1 MATMRSPVADP
12 FPELEDDPSLE
23 RRAEG
28 LKTLRLALW
37 GVVALVVGIG
47 LVAMFAPNRTP
58 PEGAQTSHADLV
70 GGAFALT
77 APDGS
82 RVTDQTLKGMP
93 FAIFFGFTRC
103 PDVCPTTLSRMA
115 QLRKQ
120 LGPDGDKFRIV
131 FVSVDPGYD
140 SPQDIGRYVALFGT
154 PILGLTGTDKE
165 VDTAVKAYR
174 AFYQKVPTNGGA
186 DYTIDHT
193 ASVYLMD
200 ASGHL
205 QSVISYDETP
215 QNALA
220 KLKRLVG

>member
-1 MATMRSPVADP
+1 MADR
-12 FPELEDDPSLE
+12 FPEREEDISPQ
-23 RRAEG
+23 RQAEG

-37 GVVALVVGIG
+37 GVVALVVGVG
-47 LVAMFAPNRTP
+47 LVAMLAPGRSGP
-58 PEGAQTSHADLV
+58 AQQQAAYADQI
-70 GGAFALT
+70 GGPFALR

-103 PDVCPTTLSRMA
+103 PDVCPTTLSRLA
-115 QLRKQ
+115 SLRKQ
-120 LGPDGDKFRIV
+120 LGKDGDKFRIV

-140 SPQDIGRYVALFGT
+140 SPEDVGRYVEMFGT
-154 PILGLTGTDKE
+154 PILGLTGTKKE
-165 VDTAVKAYR
+165 IDAAVKAYR
-174 AFYQKVPTNGGA
+174 AFYQKVPTNNGA

-200 ASGHL
+200 AQGRL
-205 QSVISYDETP
+205 QSIIAYDETDTS
-215 QNALA
+215 ALA

>member
-1 MATMRSPVADP
+1 MADP
-12 FPELEDDPSLE
+12 FPELEVDISPE
-23 RRAEG
+23 RKTKG

-37 GVVALVVGIG
+37 GVVLLMVGIG
-47 LVAMFAPNRTP
+47 LVAMLAPDRTP
-58 PEGAQTSHADLV
+58 AAADQATYADLI
-70 GGAFALT
+70 GGPFALT

-82 RVTDQTLKGMP
+82 RVTDQTLKGTP

-120 LGPDGDKFRIV
+120 LGADGDKFRIV

-140 SPQDIGRYVALFGT
+140 SPQDIGRYVELFGT
-154 PILGLTGTDKE
+154 PILGLTGTDAE
-165 VDTAVKAYR
+165 VNAAVKAYR
-174 AFYQKVPTNGGA
+174 AFYQKVPTNEGA

-200 ASGHL
+200 ADGRL
-205 QSVISYDETP
+205 QSIIAYDETNP
-215 QNALA
+215 SALA
-220 KLKRLVG
+220 KFKRLVG

>member
-1 MATMRSPVADP
+1 MADP
-12 FPELEDDPSLE
+12 FPELEEEPAPE
-23 RRAEG
+23 RQAGG
-28 LKTLRLALW
+28 LKTLRLVLW
-37 GVVALVVGIG
+37 SVVLLVVAIG
-47 LVAMFAPNRTP
+47 LVAMLAPHRTP
-58 PEGAQTSHADLV
+58 PASEQASYADLI
-70 GGAFALT
+70 GGPFALT

-82 RVTDQTLKGMP
+82 RVTDQTLKGTP

-120 LGPDGDKFRIV
+120 LGKDGDKFRIV

-140 SPQDIGRYVALFGT
+140 RPKDIGRYVELFGT
-154 PILGLTGTDKE
+154 PILGLTGTDAE
-165 VDTAVKAYR
+165 VNAAVRAYR
-174 AFYQKVPTNGGA
+174 AFYEKVPTNGGA

-200 ASGHL
+200 VDGKL
-205 QSVISYDETP
+205 QSIIAYDETDS
-215 QNALA
+215 NALA

>member
-1 MATMRSPVADP
+1 MADP
-12 FPELEDDPSLE
+12 FPELEGDVSPQ
-23 RRAEG
+23 RQAEG

-37 GVVALVVGIG
+37 AVVALVIGIG
-47 LVAMFAPNRTP
+47 LVAMLAPDRTP
-58 PEGAQTSHADLV
+58 PASDQAAYADLI
-70 GGAFALT
+70 GGPFSLT

-82 RVTDQTLKGMP
+82 RVTDQTLKGTP

-103 PDVCPTTLSRMA
+103 PDVCPTTLSRIA

-120 LGPDGDKFRIV
+120 LGKDGDKFRIV

-140 SPQDIGRYVALFGT
+140 SPEDIGRYVELFGT

-165 VDTAVKAYR
+165 VDAAVKAYR
-174 AFYQKVPTNGGA
+174 AFYQKVPTKGG

-200 ASGHL
+200 AGGRL
-205 QSVISYDETP
+205 QSIIAYDESNP
-215 QNALA
+215 SALA

>member
-1 MATMRSPVADP
+1 MTDP
-12 FPELEDDPSLE
+12 FPDTEAEPSPE

-37 GVVALVVGIG
+37 LLVALAVGVG
-47 LVAMFAPNRTP
+47 LVAMYAPDRKP
-58 PEGAQTSHADLV
+58 PASAGAYAGSI
-70 GGAFALT
+70 GGTFTLT

-82 RVTDQTLKGMP
+82 RVTDQTLKGQP

-115 QLRKQ
+115 ALRKQ
-120 LGPDGDKFRIV
+120 LGADGDRFRIV

-140 SPQDIGRYVALFGT
+140 SPEDIGRYVALFGT
-154 PILGLTGTDKE
+154 PILGLTGTDAE
-165 VDTAVKAYR
+165 VAEAVKAYR
-174 AFYQKVPTNGGA
+174 GFYRKVPTSGG

-200 ASGHL
+200 AGGKL
-205 QSVISYDETP
+205 QSIIAYDETP
-215 QNALA
+215 ASALA
-220 KLKRLVG
+220 KLRRLVS

>member
-1 MATMRSPVADP
+1 
-12 FPELEDDPSLE
+12 
-23 RRAEG
+23 
-28 LKTLRLALW
+28 LRHVLW
-37 GVVALVVGIG
+37 GLVALVLGAG
-47 LVAMFAPNRTP
+47 LVAIFTGDRAAAPAG
-58 PEGAQTSHADLV
+58 EGAYSDSI
-70 GGAFALT
+70 GGPFALT

-82 RVTDQTLKGMP
+82 RVTDQSLKGTP

-120 LGPDGDKFRIV
+120 LGPDGDRFRIV

-140 SPQDIGRYVALFGT
+140 SPQDIGRYVELFGT
-154 PILGLTGTDKE
+154 PILGLTGTDAE
-165 VDTAVKAYR
+165 VDKAVKAYR
-174 AFYQKVPTNGGA
+174 AYFRKVPTNSGK

-200 ASGHL
+200 ATGKL
-205 QSVISYDETP
+205 QSVIAYDETDA
-215 QNALA
+215 NALA

>member
-1 MATMRSPVADP
+1 MADP
-12 FPELEDDPSLE
+12 LPEGEGTPP
-23 RRAEG
+23 RARQAGG

-37 GVVALVVGIG
+37 AVVALVVGAG
-47 LVAMFAPNRTP
+47 LVAMLAPDRTP
-58 PEGAQTSHADLV
+58 LASDQASYADLI
-70 GGAFALT
+70 GGPFALT

-82 RVTDQTLKGMP
+82 RVTEQTLKGTP

-120 LGPDGDKFRIV
+120 LGKDGDRFRIV

-140 SPQDIGRYVALFGT
+140 SPQDVGRYVELFGT
-154 PILGLTGTDKE
+154 PILGLTGTDAE
-165 VDTAVKAYR
+165 VNAAVKAYR
-174 AFYQKVPTNGGA
+174 AFYQKVPTNEGK

-200 ASGHL
+200 AGGRL
-205 QSVISYDETP
+205 QSIIAYDETDA
-215 QNALA
+215 NALA

>member
-1 MATMRSPVADP
+1 MADP
-12 FPELEDDPSLE
+12 FPELEDEPSPE

-37 GVVALVVGIG
+37 GVVALVLGVGLI
-47 LVAMFAPNRTP
+47 AMLAPDRRP
-58 PEGAQTSHADLV
+58 AGSDQGSYADLI
-70 GGAFALT
+70 GGPFSLT

-82 RVTDQTLKGMP
+82 RVTDQTLKGTP

-140 SPQDIGRYVALFGT
+140 SPQDIGRYVELFGT

-165 VDTAVKAYR
+165 VDAAVKAYR
-174 AFYQKVPTNGGA
+174 AFYQKVPTKGG

-200 ASGHL
+200 ASGRL
-205 QSVISYDETP
+205 QSIIAYDETNP
-215 QNALA
+215 SALA

>member
-1 MATMRSPVADP
+1 MADP
-12 FPELEDDPSLE
+12 FPELEEDVSPQ
-23 RRAEG
+23 RQAEG

-37 GVVALVVGIG
+37 GVVVLVVGIG

-58 PEGAQTSHADLV
+58 PASDQAAYGDLI
-70 GGAFALT
+70 GGPFALT

-82 RVTDQTLKGMP
+82 RVTDQTLKGTP

-120 LGPDGDKFRIV
+120 LGKDGDKFRIV

-140 SPQDIGRYVALFGT
+140 SPEDIGRYVELFGT

-165 VDTAVKAYR
+165 VDAAVKAYR
-174 AFYQKVPTNGGA
+174 AFYQKVPTTGD

-193 ASVYLMD
+193 ASVYLID
-200 ASGHL
+200 ADGKL
-205 QSVISYDETP
+205 QSIIAYDETNP
-215 QNALA
+215 SALA

>member
-1 MATMRSPVADP
+1 MADP
-12 FPELEDDPSLE
+12 FPELEEEPAPE
-23 RRAEG
+23 RQAGG
-28 LKTLRLALW
+28 LKTLRLVLW

-47 LVAMFAPNRTP
+47 LVAMLAPDRTP
-58 PEGAQTSHADLV
+58 PVSDQASYADLI
-70 GGAFALT
+70 GGPFALT

-82 RVTDQTLKGMP
+82 RVTDQTLKGTP

-115 QLRKQ
+115 QLRRQ

-140 SPQDIGRYVALFGT
+140 SPEDIGRYVELFGT
-154 PILGLTGTDKE
+154 PIIGLTGTDAE
-165 VDTAVKAYR
+165 VNAAVKAYR
-174 AFYQKVPTNGGA
+174 AFYEKVPTNEGA

-200 ASGHL
+200 ASGKL
-205 QSVISYDETP
+205 QSIIAYDETDA
-215 QNALA
+215 NALA

>member
-1 MATMRSPVADP
+1 MADP
-12 FPELEDDPSLE
+12 FPEIEDGSSPQ
-23 RRAEG
+23 RQTEG
-28 LKTLRLALW
+28 LKILRIALW
-37 GVVALVVGIG
+37 GVVALVVGVA
-47 LVAMFAPNRTP
+47 LVAMLAPDRTP
-58 PEGAQTSHADLV
+58 STNDQASYADLI
-70 GGAFALT
+70 GGPFALT

-82 RVTDQTLKGMP
+82 RVTDQTLKGTP

-131 FVSVDPGYD
+131 FVSVDPSYD
-140 SPQDIGRYVALFGT
+140 SPEDIGRYVELFGT
-154 PILGLTGTDKE
+154 PILGLTGTDAE
-165 VDTAVKAYR
+165 VDKAVKAYR
-174 AFYQKVPTNGGA
+174 AFYQKVPTNEGA

-200 ASGHL
+200 ASGKL
-205 QSVISYDETP
+205 QSIIAYDETAP
-215 QNALA
+215 SALA

>member
-1 MATMRSPVADP
+1 MADP
-12 FPELEDDPSLE
+12 FPEIEDGSSPQ
-23 RRAEG
+23 RQTEG
-28 LKTLRLALW
+28 LKILRIALW
-37 GVVALVVGIG
+37 GVVALVVGVA
-47 LVAMFAPNRTP
+47 LVAMLAPDRTP
-58 PEGAQTSHADLV
+58 HTSDQASYADLI
-70 GGAFALT
+70 GGPFALT

-82 RVTDQTLKGMP
+82 RVTDQTLKGTP

-140 SPQDIGRYVALFGT
+140 SPEDIGRYVELFGT
-154 PILGLTGTDKE
+154 PILGLTGTDAE
-165 VDTAVKAYR
+165 VDKAVKAYR
-174 AFYQKVPTNGGA
+174 AFYQKVPTNEGA

-200 ASGHL
+200 ASGKL
-205 QSVISYDETP
+205 QSIIAYDETAP
-215 QNALA
+215 SALA

>member
-1 MATMRSPVADP
+1 MADP
-12 FPELEDDPSLE
+12 FPELEDVSPQ
-23 RRAEG
+23 RQAEG

-37 GVVALVVGIG
+37 GVVVLVVGMG
-47 LVAMFAPNRTP
+47 LVAMLAPDRTP
-58 PEGAQTSHADLV
+58 PASDQAAYGDLI
-70 GGAFALT
+70 GGPFSLT

-82 RVTDQTLKGMP
+82 RVTDQTLKGTP

-120 LGPDGDKFRIV
+120 LGKDGDKFRIV

-140 SPQDIGRYVALFGT
+140 SPEDIGRYVELFGT
-154 PILGLTGTDKE
+154 PILGLTGTDRE
-165 VDTAVKAYR
+165 IDAAVKAYR
-174 AFYQKVPTNGGA
+174 AFYQKVPTKDG

-200 ASGHL
+200 ASGRL
-205 QSVISYDETP
+205 QSIIAYDESNP
-215 QNALA
+215 SALA

>member
-1 MATMRSPVADP
+1 MADR
-12 FPELEDDPSLE
+12 FPEREEDISPQ
-23 RRAEG
+23 RQAEG

-37 GVVALVVGIG
+37 GVVALVVGVG
-47 LVAMFAPNRTP
+47 LVAMLAPGRSGP
-58 PEGAQTSHADLV
+58 AQQQAAYADQI
-70 GGAFALT
+70 GGPFALR

-103 PDVCPTTLSRMA
+103 PDVCPTTLSRLA
-115 QLRKQ
+115 SLRKQ
-120 LGPDGDKFRIV
+120 LGRDGDKFRIV

-140 SPQDIGRYVALFGT
+140 SPEDVGRYVEMFGT
-154 PILGLTGTDKE
+154 PILGLTGTEKE
-165 VDTAVKAYR
+165 IDAAVKAYR
-174 AFYQKVPTNGGA
+174 AFYQKVPTNNGA

-200 ASGHL
+200 AQGRL
-205 QSVISYDETP
+205 QSIIAYDETDTS
-215 QNALA
+215 ALA

>member
-1 MATMRSPVADP
+1 MTDPVS
-12 FPELEDDPSLE
+12 ELEEDVSPQ
-23 RRAEG
+23 RQAEG

-37 GVVALVVGIG
+37 GVVVLVVGIG
-47 LVAMFAPNRTP
+47 LVAMLTP
-58 PEGAQTSHADLV
+58 DRSPQQAEQTSYADLI
-70 GGAFALT
+70 GGPFTLT

-82 RVTDQTLKGMP
+82 RVTDQTLKGTP

-120 LGPDGDKFRIV
+120 LGKDSDKFRIV

-140 SPQDIGRYVALFGT
+140 SPEDIGRYVALFGT
-154 PILGLTGTDKE
+154 PILGLTGTDAE
-165 VDTAVKAYR
+165 VEAAVRAYH
-174 AFYQKVPTNGGA
+174 AFYKKVPTNEGA

-200 ASGHL
+200 ADGKL
-205 QSVISYDETP
+205 QSIIAYDETDA
-215 QNALA
+215 NALA

>member
-1 MATMRSPVADP
+1 MADP
-12 FPELEDDPSLE
+12 FPEAEDKPSAE
-23 RRAEG
+23 RQAEG
-28 LKTLRLALW
+28 LKTLRLVLW

-47 LVAMFAPNRTP
+47 MVAMLAPDRTP
-58 PEGAQTSHADLV
+58 QQAEQASYADLI
-70 GGAFALT
+70 GGPFLLT
-77 APDGS
+77 APYGS
-82 RVTDQTLKGMP
+82 RVTDQTLRGKP

-103 PDVCPTTLSRMA
+103 PDICPTTLSRMA

-120 LGPDGDKFRIV
+120 LGKDGDKFRIV

-140 SPQDIGRYVALFGT
+140 SPEDIGRYVELFGT

-165 VDTAVKAYR
+165 VDVAVKAYR
-174 AFYQKVPTNGGA
+174 AFYQKVPTNNGA

-200 ASGHL
+200 ADGRLES
-205 QSVISYDETP
+205 IIAYDETNP
-215 QNALA
+215 SALA

>member
-1 MATMRSPVADP
+1 MVKPR
-12 FPELEDDPSLE
+12 PEPQGHTGGG
-23 RRAEG
+23 G
-28 LKTLRLALW
+28 LKTLRLVLWAL
-37 GVVALVVGIG
+37 VALVLGAG
-47 LVAMFAPNRTP
+47 LLAMFAGDRAAS
-58 PEGAQTSHADLV
+58 PEGEGAYADSV
-70 GGAFALT
+70 GGPFALT

-82 RVTDQTLKGMP
+82 RVTNDTLKGKP

-140 SPQDIGRYVALFGT
+140 SPEDIGRYVELFGT
-154 PILGLTGTDKE
+154 PILGLTGTDAE
-165 VDTAVKAYR
+165 VNAAVKAYR
-174 AFYQKVPTNGGA
+174 AFYEKVPTKGG

-200 ASGHL
+200 AGGKL
-205 QSVISYDETP
+205 QSIIAYDETEA
-215 QNALA
+215 NALA
-220 KLKRLVG
+220 KLKRLVS

>member
-1 MATMRSPVADP
+1 MADP
-12 FPELEDDPSLE
+12 LKKKETETSPIPKVG
-23 RRAEG
+23 G
-28 LKTLRLALW
+28 LKALRLALW
-37 GVVALVVGIG
+37 GAVALAVGIG
-47 LVAMFAPNRTP
+47 LLTMLAPGRMSP
-58 PEGAQTSHADLV
+58 QAEQPSYADLI
-70 GGAFALT
+70 GGPFALT

-82 RVTDQTLKGMP
+82 RVTDKTLKGKP

-140 SPQDIGRYVALFGT
+140 SPADIGRYVELFGT
-154 PILGLTGTDKE
+154 PILGLTGTDAE
-165 VDTAVKAYR
+165 VNAAVKAYR
-174 AFYQKVPTNGGA
+174 AFYEKVPTNGGK

-200 ASGHL
+200 ADGKL
-205 QSVISYDETP
+205 QSIIAYDETDA
-215 QNALA
+215 NALA